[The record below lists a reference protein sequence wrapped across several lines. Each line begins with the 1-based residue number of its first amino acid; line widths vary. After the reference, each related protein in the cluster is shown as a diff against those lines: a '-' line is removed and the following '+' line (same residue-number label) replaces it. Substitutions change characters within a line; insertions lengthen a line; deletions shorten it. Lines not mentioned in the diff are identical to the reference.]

1 MGEAKCAPSLQAA
14 AWAYGEKE
22 QDFPIAVDLASHII
36 GSLMEQE
43 FDVAHSCQ
51 LPPHEGMGHAFSFI
65 YRRIMNGTTIPTV
78 PIMLNTYYP
87 QSADSQALLCPRA
100 STAPGRRELAQQ

>member
-1 MGEAKCAPSLQAA
+1 MMNPKTGQRLNA
-14 AWAYGEKE
+14 
-22 QDFPIAVDLASHII
+22 DLDA
-36 GSLMEQE
+36 LE

-51 LPPHEGMGHAFSFI
+51 LPPNEGMGHAFSFI

-87 QSADSQALLCPRA
+87 PISRLPSAAMSSGKHCARP
-100 STAPGRRELAQQ
+100 